1 MFNRGNTNKQID
13 YYPNTLKW
21 VNDFLKWNQCKVAT
35 NVICCHGGIIKNH
48 KDGTE
53 RKFILK
59 YKLDKL
65 IDNTLPEVDM
75 VIYYEASQLF
85 KDDEYWLYIEKT
97 IGDQQYAKLYTKYDQ
112 HNHFLSLREKE
123 ILLLVA
129 KGKSS
134 KEIALELNISIETV
148 SQHRKNMIKRINAKD
163 SSSLIQICKTCEII

>member
-1 MFNRGNTNKQID
+1 M
-13 YYPNTLKW
+13 
-21 VNDFLKWNQCKVAT
+21 VNDFEERNQCKVAT
-35 NVICCHGGIIKNH
+35 NVMCCHGGIIKNH

-53 RKFILK
+53 KKFILK

-85 KDDEYWLYIEKT
+85 KEEDYWMYIEKT
-97 IGDQQYAKLYTKYDQ
+97 IGNKKCARFYTNNNGDFNY
-112 HNHFLSLREKE
+112 FLSVREKE
-123 ILLLVA
+123 ILRLVA
-129 KGKSS
+129 KGMSS
-134 KEIALELNISIETV
+134 KEIASELNISIGTV